1 MARDEQRFSRNQRG
15 RLPDE
20 RHRRRTLELTNNR
33 AERSINPFVIGRK
46 NFLFA
51 NTPPPRGPRPAPSFT
66 PSSKQQ
72 KRQAWTPTLT
82 LYTPS
87 PRPPIFE
94 RLAKTIKFPN
104 SHLPISNNKCRY
116 HLTAHRFDGYSPP
129 GRKPV
134 KFTFT

>member
-1 MARDEQRFSRNQRG
+1 MAKDEQRFSRNQRG

-20 RHRRRTLELTNNR
+20 RHRRRTAGVNEQPRGTQHKTVCDWQEEL
-33 AERSINPFVIGRK
+33 S
-46 NFLFA
+46 LCQH
-51 NTPPPRGPRPAPSFT
+51 PPRGPRPAPSFI
-66 PSSKQQ
+66 PSSKQP
-72 KRQAWTPTLT
+72 KRQAWTPTIT